1 MNAIELIE
9 QQQKKLEKNSAAW
22 VVGEQLKDICRSEP
36 ASAALLAE
44 DMGKDGM
51 TLADAEKQVR
61 AYADTHRH
69 GNFAFVPPKVAE
81 DILRKFYGLPDGPD
95 GKEEQPK
102 QESSGAGNIID
113 LMDLL

>member
-36 ASAALLAE
+36 ASAALLEKHDDKKGEGSA
-44 DMGKDGM
+44 DG
-51 TLADAEKQVR
+51 EKQVR
-61 AYADTHRH
+61 GYADKHQKE
-69 GNFAFVPPKVAE
+69 NFAFVSPQVA
-81 DILRKFYGLPDGPD
+81 DGILREFYGLPAADAAP
-95 GKEEQPK
+95 QP
-102 QESSGAGNIID
+102 EPIGGGGNIID